1 MGPLCSSPLR
11 PAGLAGQTPAF
22 RPSLHSSLL
31 LPLQN
36 NILVV
41 KDDSNHPMSVVS
53 STKSRWVMQGDSC
66 YRAGIGV
73 PPASTSI
80 CGGT

>member
-1 MGPLCSSPLR
+1 MQQSPEASGVGGWQGRHPLSDHPFIPL
-11 PAGLAGQTPAF
+11 F
-22 RPSLHSSLL
+22 L

-53 STKSRWVMQGDSC
+53 STKSRWVM
-66 YRAGIGV
+66 
-73 PPASTSI
+73 
-80 CGGT
+80 

>member
-1 MGPLCSSPLR
+1 MFSGHPFIPL
-11 PAGLAGQTPAF
+11 F
-22 RPSLHSSLL
+22 F

-53 STKSRWVMQGDSC
+53 STKSRWVTSATRRGDGCPQANLSIC
-66 YRAGIGV
+66 VDTKV
-73 PPASTSI
+73 PPNPPS
-80 CGGT
+80 GL